1 MSNARTAPIVWLL
14 KGAKAGDYEQL
25 RVIARAL
32 GVPSIT
38 KQLVFRRFE
47 LLLHAMPHPT
57 LAGIDVA
64 ASDAIEEPWPDL
76 VLTAGRRNELVARWI
91 KRRSGGRARLVHVG
105 RPWSNP
111 RQFDLVVSNRQYL
124 LAAGDNVIVNDLPLT
139 DLSDAALAADRETW
153 RAKWAALARPWTVL
167 LVGGDTGPFVFSVTQ
182 ARKLAT
188 EVNSKMARTG
198 GSLLV
203 TTSGRT
209 AARSADA
216 LLAALDQPKYVYRW
230 PSKEPSPY
238 RGLLACADEFV
249 VTADSMSMLTEACAT
264 TKPVWLFEPSDD
276 RPAWRSPA
284 AYRWMPFVDRVATA
298 IGPVRMRRDLRRI
311 HAKLLENGRIQRLG
325 SGATRANG
333 APASIANADLARTVE
348 RVRALLAQAT
358 AD

>member
-47 LLLHAMPHPT
+47 LLLHATPHPT

-64 ASDAIEEPWPDL
+64 ASDPLEAPWPDL

-91 KRRSGGRARLVHVG
+91 RQRSGGRTRLVHVG

-124 LAAGDNVIVNDLPLT
+124 LESGGNVIVNDLPLT
-139 DLSDAALAADRETW
+139 DLSDAALAADRERW
-153 RAKWAALARPWTVL
+153 SAQWAAFVRPWTVL
-167 LVGGDTGPFVFSVTQ
+167 LVGGDTGPFVFSPAQ
-182 ARKLAT
+182 ARKLASL
-188 EVNSKMARTG
+188 VNAKMARTG

-209 AARSADA
+209 AARSA
-216 LLAALDQPKYVYRW
+216 AALFATLVEPAYVYRW
-230 PSKEPSPY
+230 PSNEPSPY

-264 TKPVWLFEPSDD
+264 SKPVWLFEPLDD

-284 AYRWMPFVDRVATA
+284 TYRWMPVVDRLANA

-311 HAKLLENGRIQRLG
+311 HATLLASGRVERLG
-325 SGATRANG
+325 SDKARANG
-333 APASIANADLARTVE
+333 AWPSTANADLARTME
-348 RVRALLAQAT
+348 CVRALLSQST

>member
-1 MSNARTAPIVWLL
+1 MSNARAAPIVWLL
-14 KGAKAGDYEQL
+14 KGTKAGDYEQL
-25 RVIARAL
+25 RVITRAL

-38 KQLVFRRFE
+38 KQLVFRRWE

-64 ASDAIEEPWPDL
+64 ASDPLDAPWPDL

-91 KRRSGGRARLVHVG
+91 KQRAGGRTRLVHVG

-124 LAAGDNVIVNDLPLT
+124 LEAGANVIVNDLPLT
-139 DLSDAALAADRETW
+139 DLSDAALAADRATW
-153 RAKWAALARPWTVL
+153 RAKWAAFARPWTVL
-167 LVGGDTGPFVFSVTQ
+167 LVGGDTGPFVFSPAQ
-182 ARKLAT
+182 ARRLAAQ
-188 EVNSKMARTG
+188 VNAKMAHTG

-209 AARSADA
+209 ASRSADA
-216 LLAALDQPKYVYRW
+216 LLAALDRPAYVYRW
-230 PSKEPSPY
+230 PSREPSPY
-238 RGLLACADEFV
+238 RGLLACADEFI

-264 TKPVWLFEPSDD
+264 TTPVWLFEPLDA

-298 IGPVRMRRDLRRI
+298 IGPPRMRRDLRRI
-311 HAKLLENGRIQRLG
+311 HAMLLDTGRVQRLG
-325 SGATRANG
+325 SGAARANG
-333 APASIANADLARTVE
+333 APASIANADLARTVA
-348 RVRALLAQAT
+348 RVRALLPRST
-358 AD
+358 VD